1 MNTQVTALLPMQPMP
16 SLPTWLLMAAQV
28 YAPQQVVLV
37 GAGNGTGPLVQG
49 LLTVQ
54 GMPQHA
60 GMKAHALEA
69 HAPTLAQLAKR
80 LGPDSTWQLSAD
92 VVISPHGEANPTYH
106 HYSLGTESSLLP
118 PSELQTLWPSLQLM
132 GEQPASSGVPINNLL
147 TSLLPSPWLLLDC
160 LPAAYLLHG
169 ADLSHTHVL
178 LARVVLGAPDA
189 SPSGSTFAELQA
201 QLAPQGYQLAACFAE
216 RNSQLAKTLWLRDPA
231 WLQQQA
237 KAKADQALSE
247 QSKAHEAQTKS
258 RAQEL
263 QALQTA
269 NDEAKQ
275 AISQLQAK
283 LAAEVQAKQ
292 DLQAQNVQD
301 LAQAAELTQANEQSQ
316 TQLKA
321 AQAELQQAKA
331 QAEQLAQAHAQQL
344 EKERAQAAQALSEQS
359 KAHEAQ
365 AKGTAQELQALQ
377 TANDEAKQ
385 ANEQLQ
391 AKHAAEAQAKQD
403 LQAQLQATEAQK
415 NARDQENAAL
425 LEQVKKIDLAVTD
438 QTQIAL
444 QLAKIEKD
452 AQESEK
458 RFKSELAKGLTNAVK
473 QLESYMAIQQWAD
486 SGSAAFDFHGWPI
499 SPDLGLFLI
508 DKINTRGYDLIIEF
522 GSGTSTALIAKAVS
536 KRAQLQDA
544 IRSTQ
549 ILSFEHKLN
558 YFEKT
563 QQTLKQHG
571 FDSSVQLTY
580 APLAAWKEGEAEYL
594 YYDCQDTLEALRQ
607 QHSNATLNVLLVI
620 DGPPGATCPN
630 ARYPAVPFV
639 FEALGRHCIDLVLDD
654 ASRPEEK
661 AVIDM
666 WRTYWKKRAMPIS
679 EMEVPSEKGIYFA
692 SVNS

>member
-1 MNTQVTALLPMQPMP
+1 
-16 SLPTWLLMAAQV
+16 
-28 YAPQQVVLV
+28 
-37 GAGNGTGPLVQG
+37 
-49 LLTVQ
+49 
-54 GMPQHA
+54 
-60 GMKAHALEA
+60 
-69 HAPTLAQLAKR
+69 
-80 LGPDSTWQLSAD
+80 
-92 VVISPHGEANPTYH
+92 VVIGSHGDATPTYH

-147 TSLLPSPWLLLDC
+147 NSLRPSPWLLLDC
-160 LPAAYLLHG
+160 LPAAHLLHG
-169 ADLSHTHVL
+169 ADLAHTHVL
-178 LARVVLGAPDA
+178 LARVVLGAPDT
-189 SPSGSTFAELQA
+189 SPSGSTLTELQT

-216 RNSQLAKTLWLRDPA
+216 RNTQLAKTLWLRAPA
-231 WLQQQA
+231 WLQHQA

-247 QSKAHEAQTKS
+247 QSKVHEAEAKV

-263 QALQTA
+263 QALQIA
-269 NDEAKQ
+269 NQEAKQ

-283 LAAEVQAKQ
+283 LAAE
-292 DLQAQNVQD
+292 
-301 LAQAAELTQANEQSQ
+301 
-316 TQLKA
+316 
-321 AQAELQQAKA
+321 
-331 QAEQLAQAHAQQL
+331 
-344 EKERAQAAQALSEQS
+344 
-359 KAHEAQ
+359 AQ
-365 AKGTAQELQALQ
+365 AK
-377 TANDEAKQ
+377 K
-385 ANEQLQ
+385 
-391 AKHAAEAQAKQD
+391 D
-403 LQAQLQATEAQK
+403 LQAQLQATEAQEK
-415 NARDQENAAL
+415 AREQENAAL
-425 LEQVKKIDLAVTD
+425 LEQIKKFDLAVTD

-444 QLAKIEKD
+444 QLAKIEKN

-458 RFKSELAKGLTNAVK
+458 RVKRELAKGLTNAVK

-536 KRAQLQDA
+536 KRAQLQEA

-580 APLAAWKEGEAEYL
+580 APLAAWKEGDAEYL

-607 QHSNATLNVLLVI
+607 QHLNATLNVLLVI

-654 ASRPEEK
+654 ASRPEEG
-661 AVIDM
+661 AVIDL
-666 WRTYWKKRAMPIS
+666 WRAYWKKRAMSIS
-679 EMEVPSEKGIYFA
+679 EIEVPSEKGIYFA

>member
-1 MNTQVTALLPMQPMP
+1 M
-16 SLPTWLLMAAQV
+16 
-28 YAPQQVVLV
+28 V
-37 GAGNGTGPLVQG
+37 GAGNGTGPVVQA
-49 LLTVQ
+49 LLALQ
-54 GMPQHA
+54 AMPRFASLQ
-60 GMKAHALEA
+60 AHALEA
-69 HAPTLAQLAKR
+69 HTPTLAQLAKR

-92 VVISPHGEANPTYH
+92 VVISPHGKANPTYH
-106 HYSLGTESSLLP
+106 RYSLGPESSLLP
-118 PSELQTLWPSLQLM
+118 PSDLQTLWPSLQLM

-147 TSLLPSPWLLLDC
+147 NRLQPSPWLLLDC
-160 LPAAYLLHG
+160 LPAAHLLQG
-169 ADLSHTHVL
+169 ADLAHTTHVL
-178 LARVVLGAPDA
+178 LARVVLGAPDT
-189 SPSGSTFAELQA
+189 SPSGSTLAELQA
-201 QLAPQGYQLAACFAE
+201 QLAPQGYQLAACFTE
-216 RNSQLAKTLWLRDPA
+216 RNTQLAKTLWLRYPA
-231 WLQQQA
+231 WLQHQA
-237 KAKADQALSE
+237 KEEADQALSE
-247 QSKAHEAQTKS
+247 LSKVHEAQAKG

-263 QALQTA
+263 QALQ
-269 NDEAKQ
+269 
-275 AISQLQAK
+275 AK
-283 LAAEVQAKQ
+283 LATEAQAKQ
-292 DLQAQNVQD
+292 DLQAQKAQA

-316 TQLKA
+316 TQLNA
-321 AQAELQQAKA
+321 AQDELLQAKA
-331 QAEQLAQAHAQQL
+331 HAEQLAQTHAQQL
-344 EKERAQAAQALSEQS
+344 EKERAQAAQAVNEQL
-359 KAHEAQ
+359 KVHEAE
-365 AKGTAQELQALQ
+365 AKSRQKELQALQ
-377 TANDEAKQ
+377 TANVEAKQ
-385 ANEQLQ
+385 AISQLQ
-391 AKHAAEAQAKQD
+391 AKLAAEAQAKQD
-403 LQAQLQATEAQK
+403 LQAQLEATEAQK
-415 NARDQENAAL
+415 NAREQENAAF
-425 LEQVKKIDLAVTD
+425 LEQIKKFNLAVTD

-458 RFKSELAKGLTNAVK
+458 RVKRELAKGLTNAVK

-536 KRAQLQDA
+536 KRAQLQQA
-544 IRSTQ
+544 SRSTQ

-607 QHSNATLNVLLVI
+607 QHLNATLNVLLVI
-620 DGPPGATCPN
+620 DGPAGATCPN

-679 EMEVPSEKGIYFA
+679 ETEVPSEKGIYFA